1 MTRPFGTPL
10 LSLILCGCGGA
21 QSILSPLGD
30 EAGEI
35 DALFWMVAGLSA
47 AILGGVV
54 SLAGAAVLA
63 PAETRRRLAKPWLII
78 WGGIVVP
85 VVSLTGFLTYG
96 LIHLQAGASRG
107 AQGPDPMITIVGKR
121 WWWEVRYT
129 DSAGNE
135 VRSANEL
142 YLPVGRAVAIRLVSD
157 DVIHSFWVPRLAG
170 KLDMIPGRETVM
182 TIRTTEQGISRGQCA
197 EFCGGAHAMMSLYV
211 MTLPEIEFQTRLQHE
226 ASPSR
231 PPATD
236 QEKRGLAIFSDY
248 GCGACHTIRGTSAVG
263 TIGPDLTHVGSRMS
277 LGAATLQNDAASFA
291 RWIADNRHI
300 KPENLMP
307 AFRMFNAEELADL
320 SAYLDSLQ

>member
-1 MTRPFGTPL
+1 MSKPFGPLL
-10 LSLILCGCGGA
+10 LSLMLCGCGGA
-21 QSILSPLGD
+21 QSTLSPLGD
-30 EAGEI
+30 EAGDI
-35 DALFWMVAGLSA
+35 DTLFWMVAGLSA
-47 AILGGVV
+47 AIFVGVM
-54 SLAGAAVLA
+54 SLAGVAVLA
-63 PAETRRRLAKPWLII
+63 PAETRRHLAKPWLIK
-78 WGGIVVP
+78 WGGIAVP
-85 VVSLTGFLTYG
+85 VVVLTGFLTYG

-107 AQGPDPMITIVGKR
+107 VEGFDPIVTIVGKR

-142 YLPVGRAVAIRLVSD
+142 FLPVGRTVAIRLVSD
-157 DVIHSFWVPRLAG
+157 DVIHSFWAQRLAG

-182 TIRTTEQGISRGQCA
+182 TIRANEQGISRGQCA

-211 MTLPEIEFQTRLQHE
+211 ITLPETEFQARLLHE

-231 PPATD
+231 PPVTD
-236 QEKRGLAIFSDY
+236 QGKRGFAIFSDH
-248 GCGACHTIRGTSAVG
+248 GCSGCHTIRGTSAAG

-277 LGAATLQNDAASFA
+277 LGAAILENNAASFA
-291 RWIADNRHI
+291 RWISDNRHI

-307 AFRMFNAEELADL
+307 PFRFFNAEDLADL